1 MKTRQ
6 DFTCLQG
13 SLHATFSELLAAF
26 GAPIWQC
33 DKEICRFKVGSSGV
47 IYMRTTWPVPLGNEL
62 ESLAAANS
70 DWAISGSSA
79 EVLAEISDILGIKPA
94 QHWRISAKN

>member
-6 DFTCLQG
+6 YTYLQG

-26 GAPIWQC
+26 GKPIWQC
-33 DKEICRFKVGSSGV
+33 DKEICRFKVGDSGA
-47 IYMRTTWPVPLGNEL
+47 IYMRLGWPVPLENEL
-62 ESLAAANS
+62 ESVAAANS
-70 DWAISGSSA
+70 EWAISGSSG
-79 EVLAEISDILGIKPA
+79 EILAEISDILGITPA